1 MGRDTSS
8 HLTFYLAQARWHLAR
23 WQELGSPALHVNS
36 NLVFAMCSMSM
47 AYGLD
52 RRNMPQHERQ
62 HFISNV
68 AAYGYDLGMQLDI
81 EMHPRDVA
89 AAHFDG
95 QGAPHY
101 DVLLALGYDPSEPK
115 FWMRY
120 SDAVSATPHST
131 IELPQDLLAAF

>member
-1 MGRDTSS
+1 MSRDSGAP
-8 HLTFYLAQARWHLAR
+8 LTFYFSQARWHLAR

-36 NLVFAMCSMSM
+36 NKIFALCSIAM

-52 RRNMPQHERQ
+52 RRSMPPHERQ

-68 AAYGYDLGMQLDI
+68 AAYGHDLGSYLDI

-89 AAHFDG
+89 AAHFNN

-101 DVLLALGYDPSEPK
+101 DMLVSLGYDPSEPD

-120 SDAVSATPHST
+120 SDAVSATPADT
-131 IELPQDLLAAF
+131 LAFEFDAP